1 MWEKLP
7 ITGLTPFTFQDY
19 PDHTACIL
27 WFAGC
32 NMACGYCHNPE
43 LVRGT
48 LRKLPQD
55 RIASFLESRR
65 GKLEG
70 AVLSGGECT
79 LAHALPDLAA
89 YLKALGYKVKVDTNG
104 TCPERIERLLADR
117 LVDFIALDFK
127 APPEKFEAIT
137 GSRHWTRFVKTL
149 RLLSSSAIGR
159 EIRTTVHADYLG
171 RSDIETIISIL
182 VDEGYSGRFV
192 LQKFRPGVTLKHL
205 TAPERD
211 IDLSGLAAAGLDI
224 RYRSFDA

>member
-43 LVRGT
+43 LVKGT
-48 LRKLPQD
+48 LRKLPQE
-55 RIASFLESRR
+55 RIESFLESRR

-79 LAHALPDLAA
+79 LVQALPNLAG

-104 TCPERIERLLADR
+104 TCPDRIERLLADS
-117 LVDFIALDFK
+117 LIDFIALDFK

-137 GSRHWTRFVKTL
+137 GSRRWAMFMKTL

-159 EIRTTVHADYLG
+159 EVRTTVHADYLG
-171 RSDIETIISIL
+171 RSDIEAIMSIL
-182 VDEGYSGRFV
+182 VDTGYSGDFV
-192 LQKFRPGVTLKHL
+192 VQKFQPGVTLKNL
-205 TAPERD
+205 AAAEQD
-211 IDLSGLAAAGLDI
+211 IDLSGLEATGLDI
-224 RYRSFDA
+224 SYRNFN